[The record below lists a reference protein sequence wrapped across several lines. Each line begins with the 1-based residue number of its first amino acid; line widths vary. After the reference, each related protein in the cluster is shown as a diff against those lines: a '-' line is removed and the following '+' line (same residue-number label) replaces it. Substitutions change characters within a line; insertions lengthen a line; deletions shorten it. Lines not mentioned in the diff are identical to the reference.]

1 MMSESPAIPRRLQA
15 PKARPPRDDQAALLA
30 ALGVLLAIGL
40 VVATGR
46 ALFASANVGSPD
58 VVARRLDPNAAPWW
72 ELAQLPG
79 IGEVTAKAIVTHRQT
94 AGASP
99 GSRPVYRTVDNLQA
113 VKGIGPKRAAGL
125 RDHLRFPDD
134 S

>member
-1 MMSESPAIPRRLQA
+1 MTQPPAAFASPHA
-15 PKARPPRDDQAALLA
+15 PNALPTRDDQTALLA
-30 ALGVLLAIGL
+30 AIGVLLAIEL
-40 VVATGR
+40 TVTAGR
-46 ALFASANVGSPD
+46 TLFASANVGSPD
-58 VVARRLDPNAAPWW
+58 TVARKLDPNAAPWW

-79 IGEVTAKAIVTHRQT
+79 IGEVTAKAIVAHRQT
-94 AGASP
+94 AAGR
-99 GSRPVYRTVDNLQA
+99 GPVYRTVDDLQA